1 MRQPLAAFRPAEAAD
16 ASRTGRPV
24 VEGVAARGRPSAG
37 VQHHRLRAR
46 SKTCITGLKMWSRL
60 QFEETDAK
68 LDRPSFIVHHA
79 NGQALAYVYFEEEP
93 GRRAAAHLLTR
104 DGARRIAANIDKLPE
119 LLLLRGRCRIF
130 ATVLKQNR
138 ALFLTTHEPC
148 KYQASV

>member
-1 MRQPLAAFRPAEAAD
+1 MATSGIAAVRRAFDADPANDFAVLKILYGLCAPLPAAWSIEEQEACFTVRD
-16 ASRTGRPV
+16 
-24 VEGVAARGRPSAG
+24 
-37 VQHHRLRAR
+37 
-46 SKTCITGLKMWSRL
+46 
-60 QFEETDAK
+60 
-68 LDRPSFIVHHA
+68 A

-93 GRRAAAHLLTR
+93 GRRPAAKLLTR

-119 LLLLRGRCRIF
+119 LLLLPGRCRIF